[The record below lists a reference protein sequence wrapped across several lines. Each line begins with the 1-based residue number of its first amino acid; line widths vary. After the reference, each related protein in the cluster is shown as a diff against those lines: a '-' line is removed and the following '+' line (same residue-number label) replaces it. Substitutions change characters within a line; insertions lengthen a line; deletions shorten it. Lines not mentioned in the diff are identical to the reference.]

1 MVAAYCFALEFFNR
15 KQHDTWVEKAYRHA
29 IELDET
35 DAYMWANL
43 ARLQA
48 FRGNRSEATDNYR
61 KTLACMSGNEDA
73 LYAIELRMR
82 PISGWKIEIWRPR
95 RSTPWRNLRAPG
107 MLRLLPSA
115 PTKPG
120 MSCHRART
128 ETCGTHGQQP
138 MGSVPAAVLS
148 GSASGNGWHFTS
160 GGST

>member
-73 LYAIELRMR
+73 LYAIELRMQTHLWLENR
-82 PISGWKIEIWRPR
+82 D
-95 RSTPWRNLRAPG
+95 LAAQA
-107 MLRLLPSA
+107 LDALAQSA
-115 PTKPG
+115 G
-120 MSCHRART
+120 A
-128 ETCGTHGQQP
+128 GD
-138 MGSVPAAVLS
+138 
-148 GSASGNGWHFTS
+148 ASPFTVCANKAGNVMP
-160 GGST
+160 